1 MLNDLCALQDSWL
14 MALFIYLVLY
24 IHFYLSFSLPYAHFF
39 FKKNSSQ
46 FVEKKMHLSDLC

>member
-1 MLNDLCALQDSWL
+1 

-39 FKKNSSQ
+39 LKKNSSQ